1 MSSTSPPVIT
11 FDFHNTL
18 IRCDRWFQLE
28 VHDLIPAYLG
38 WLADSRGDE
47 PPAASQMVDAKA
59 LYAALRREV
68 ATTGIEL
75 SAAAGVARILP
86 RIGVAAST
94 AEIDAGVDALMR
106 ATFDDDVQPMPGAV
120 ETVRYLAGQG
130 VTLGVISIAIHTPF
144 LHWSLARFG
153 MDDAFRAVVTSAD
166 AGYTKS
172 HPELFRSV
180 AARLGADPTAIVHV
194 GDSARFDV
202 GGAARAGFGTVWVR
216 GEREPDPDYVAD
228 LTLPSLVGAGPALL
242 RLATTR
248 AECSRRQPTNHD
260 HDG

>member
-1 MSSTSPPVIT
+1 MSATSPPVIT

-38 WLADSRGDE
+38 WLAASRGDD
-47 PPAASQMVDAKA
+47 PPNASQITDARA
-59 LYAALRREV
+59 LYAELRREV

-94 AEIDAGVDALMR
+94 AEVDAGVDALMR
-106 ATFDDDVQPMPGAV
+106 ETFDDDVQPMPGAV

-153 MDDAFRAVVTSAD
+153 IDDAFRAVVTSAD

-180 AARLGADPTAIVHV
+180 AARLGAAPAAVVHV

-202 GGAARAGFGTVWVR
+202 GGAARAGFRTVWVQ
-216 GEREPDPDYVAD
+216 GEREPDPEHVAD
-228 LTLPSLVGAGPALL
+228 LTLPSLVDAGPTLL
-242 RLATTR
+242 ELAAMR
-248 AECSRRQPTNHD
+248 VESGRRQLPRH
-260 HDG
+260 G